1 MQITAIK
8 PSLHDQNRVN
18 VFIDGRYAFSLDLAQ
33 VVDLKIKLGRQVSE
47 SELAEFESASEF
59 GKLYTSTLEWVL
71 THPHSVRETREHLN
85 QRLKKRELE
94 NRRRR
99 QNRER
104 LKTDPEFR
112 RLVQMRKLKVPLKEI
127 TLFSQYDIERV
138 ISRLLDKGHLDDTNF
153 ARFYIENR
161 RVRKGIS
168 QRQLTQELLR
178 KGIERELIMELL
190 ESSPRRDEEEI
201 LKLIQKKAAK
211 KTSEQLLRML
221 VSRGFSYELAKR
233 CLEEYKDS
241 QSL

>member
-18 VFIDGRYAFSLDLAQ
+18 VFVDGRYAFSLDLAQ

-47 SELAEFESASEF
+47 EELAEFKAASEF

-71 THPHSVRETREHLN
+71 TRPHSVQETREHLN

-94 NRRRR
+94 NRKRR

-104 LKTDPEFR
+104 LKTDSEFR
-112 RLVQMRKLKVPLKEI
+112 KLVQTRQLKVPLKEI
-127 TLFSQYDIERV
+127 ALFSQDDIERV
-138 ISRLLDKGHLDDTNF
+138 ISRLLAKGHLNDTTF

-161 RVRKGIS
+161 RVKKGIS
-168 QRQLTQELLR
+168 RRQLTQELIR
-178 KGIERELIMELL
+178 KGIERELIDELL
-190 ESSPRRDEEEI
+190 AASPRRDEEEI
-201 LKLIQKKAAK
+201 QKLIQKKAAK

-221 VSRGFSYELAKR
+221 VSRGFAYDLAKR
-233 CLEEYKDS
+233 CLEEYKNS